1 MKKENYV
8 LQRLA
13 PAQWEDYKKVRLEA
27 LHTDPGVFGSN
38 YQREGL
44 TASGIGWHYLRIKI
58 VRCLDYMIKRISL
71 D

>member
-1 MKKENYV
+1 MVIVKEEMKKENYV

-38 YQREGL
+38 YQREG
-44 TASGIGWHYLRIKI
+44 AYSQR
-58 VRCLDYMIKRISL
+58 D
-71 D
+71 